1 MQKVICPYCGR
12 VAKYV
17 DSSVIYYGHSYGMA
31 YLCRPCNAYVGVH
44 SGTDRPKG
52 SLANAE
58 LRGWRKATHAR
69 FDPLWQ
75 DGPFKKRNAA
85 YRWLSEQMERFF
97 HLHREYYFL
106 CYFSDCDMPVGY
118 FVDWQ
123 LSA

>member
-1 MQKVICPYCGR
+1 MENQPKTPCPPR
-12 VAKYV
+12 EE
-17 DSSVIYYGHSYGMA
+17 IFRHYGYPEDTPDKGMA

-85 YRWLSEQMERFF
+85 YRWLSEQMELPIEQTHIGMFTVEQCKAA
-97 HLHREYYFL
+97 LEIINKGV
-106 CYFSDCDMPVGY
+106 SV
-118 FVDWQ
+118 
-123 LSA
+123 

>member
-1 MQKVICPYCGR
+1 MQKVVCPYCGR

-58 LRGWRKATHAR
+58 LLGWRKATHAR
-69 FDPLWQ
+69 FDPLWR

-85 YRWLSEQMERFF
+85 YRWLSEQMKLPIEQTHIGMFTVEQCKAA
-97 HLHREYYFL
+97 LEIINKGV
-106 CYFSDCDMPVGY
+106 SV
-118 FVDWQ
+118 
-123 LSA
+123 